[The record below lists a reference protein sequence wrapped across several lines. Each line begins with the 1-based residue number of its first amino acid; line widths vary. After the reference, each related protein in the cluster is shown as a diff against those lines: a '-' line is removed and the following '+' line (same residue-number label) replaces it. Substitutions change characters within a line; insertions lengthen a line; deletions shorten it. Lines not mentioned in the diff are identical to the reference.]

1 MLSIHSNPVKEDTKW
16 SDDDDDDDEDKDE
29 DNAYAEVDA
38 IAKNDDR
45 SARFTSTEDEEKEEA
60 EAAQMAKSSRKV
72 GRIHHVNPDGTG
84 SVGESARFFN
94 SQACVRYGI
103 VVPGQLVHCS
113 APFEVFISV
122 VQNGKQSPSAF
133 HKMKFFRW
141 YEARG
146 SFIHYIFTVTNAD
159 SFPIYVV
166 FGTSLGSHALLKFTI
181 F

>member
-84 SVGESARFFN
+84 SVGESAQ
-94 SQACVRYGI
+94 S
-103 VVPGQLVHCS
+103 LVLIFYTH
-113 APFEVFISV
+113 
-122 VQNGKQSPSAF
+122 
-133 HKMKFFRW
+133 
-141 YEARG
+141 ARG
-146 SFIHYIFTVTNAD
+146 SNDFAAPD
-159 SFPIYVV
+159 RECVV
-166 FGTSLGSHALLKFTI
+166 NVDLSGRTPLILV
-181 F
+181 